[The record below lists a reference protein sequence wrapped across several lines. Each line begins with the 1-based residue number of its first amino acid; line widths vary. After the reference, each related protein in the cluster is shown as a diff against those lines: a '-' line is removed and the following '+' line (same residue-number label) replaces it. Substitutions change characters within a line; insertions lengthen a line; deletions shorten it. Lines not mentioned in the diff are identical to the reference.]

1 MHPSSTPRPKA
12 RRNGLL
18 LATLGLLAAGSV
30 SAQTNTTTAFG
41 LSLTTSLTTN
51 LVTFDITAPGVFL
64 SNLPVTGITAGQ
76 TLVGIDFRPNTG
88 ELFGLGYNA
97 TGTQA
102 QVYNISRTTAVATAA
117 GPALTLNLG
126 TDLNRIGF
134 DFNPTVDRIRVT
146 AGNRADFRLNPNNGA
161 LAATDG
167 TLTYAPTDPNA
178 AQTPVVGSSAYT
190 NSFIGTTATTLY
202 NLDEANSRLVRQDPP
217 NDGTLLT
224 VGPLGVT
231 TSGANTVSDLDIYTN
246 PVTGVQTTYLTV
258 AEINAATLSAVTKLY
273 TVNLTSGAATL
284 VNNVGTGSLVAV
296 TDIALQIVRPATL
309 AAVTGNLAYALA
321 GSNLLSFD
329 TDLPGVIRTSVGITG
344 VATGQTLVGMDVRPL
359 NNALYALGY
368 NATTQT
374 GQLYTLNAATGVATN
389 LSGTTNLSLPLGTG
403 SVAFDFNPTVDRI
416 RIEGVNRTNFR
427 INPNDGTA
435 APTVDG
441 TLAYLAGDP
450 NAAATPAIGSVAY
463 TNSYSGPGNPTG
475 TTGPRTTQLFAYDEA
490 LNILANQVPANDGT
504 LKTIGASGVTV
515 VAGPNVDMDIYS
527 TAEGVNTAYLVATTG
542 TSASSNLYNLNLTTG
557 AASGPRQ
564 IGLGL
569 TVRDLAISSGAGV
582 TTGTRNPAVATGFT
596 LFPNP
601 VADRA
606 EVSFRLPR
614 AGAAELVLT
623 DALGRTVERQTLGN
637 RAAGAHSLNWTPA
650 SHRAGI
656 YLLRLLVDGQSAGV
670 QRIVLAK

>member
-1 MHPSSTPRPKA
+1 MPSFSTLRPKA

-64 SNLPVTGITAGQ
+64 TNLPVTGITAGQ

-102 QVYNISRTTAVATAA
+102 QVYNISRTTALATAA
-117 GPALTLNLG
+117 GPAITINLG

-178 AQTPVVGSSAYT
+178 AQIPVVGSSAYT

-224 VGPLGVT
+224 VGPLGIT
-231 TSGANTVSDLDIYTN
+231 TSGATTVSDIDIYLN
-246 PVTGVQTTYLTV
+246 PITGVQTTYLTV
-258 AEINAATLSAVTKLY
+258 AEINVATLSATTKLY
-273 TVNLTSGAATL
+273 TVNLTTGAATL

-321 GSNLLSFD
+321 GGNLLSFD

-374 GQLYTLNAATGVATN
+374 GQLYTINAATGVATN
-389 LSGTTNLSLPLGTG
+389 ISGTTNLALPLGTG

-416 RIEGVNRTNFR
+416 RVEGVNRANFR
-427 INPNDGTA
+427 LNPNDGTA
-435 APTVDG
+435 APIVDG
-441 TLAYLAGDP
+441 TLAYATGDA

-475 TTGPRTTQLFAYDEA
+475 STARTTQLFAYDEA
-490 LNILANQVPANDGT
+490 LNILANQNPANAGT
-504 LKTIGASGVTV
+504 LATVGASGVTV

-527 TAEGVNTAYLVATTG
+527 TAEGTNTAYLVATTG
-542 TSASSNLYNLNLTTG
+542 TSASSSLYNLNLTTG
-557 AASGPRQ
+557 TASGPRQ

-569 TVRDLAISSGAGV
+569 TVRDLAIAAGAGV
-582 TTGTRNPAVATGFT
+582 TTGIRSQAVATGFV

-606 EVSFRLPR
+606 EISFRLPR

-623 DALGRTVERQTLGN
+623 DALGRTVERQSLGN
-637 RAAGAHSLNWTPA
+637 RSAGAHLLNWKPA

-656 YLLRLLVDGQSAGV
+656 YMLRLLVDGQSAGV
-670 QRIVLAK
+670 QRIVLGQ